1 MKDGL
6 ERGGICQGIDLP
18 INSVWESKKAG
29 ALCKTDEDCIDT
41 TIDIGNGETYTRGRC
56 TGVIFDLTYN
66 DKLDYPAYIGQCKP
80 ASCTY
85 YESGHTVG
93 RILHSIALTMALF
106 GTIIKATRPLFR
118 MASGMPSCCACC
130 CS

>member
-1 MKDGL
+1 MTIKDGL

-18 INSVWESKKAG
+18 INSVWKSKKAG
-29 ALCKTDEDCIDT
+29 ALCNTDEDCVDT
-41 TIDIGNGETYTRGRC
+41 TIDIGNGETYTGGRC
-56 TGVIFDLTYN
+56 RGALFDLNYN
-66 DKLDYPAYIGQCKP
+66 DKMDYPAYTDP
-80 ASCTY
+80 
-85 YESGHTVG
+85 VN